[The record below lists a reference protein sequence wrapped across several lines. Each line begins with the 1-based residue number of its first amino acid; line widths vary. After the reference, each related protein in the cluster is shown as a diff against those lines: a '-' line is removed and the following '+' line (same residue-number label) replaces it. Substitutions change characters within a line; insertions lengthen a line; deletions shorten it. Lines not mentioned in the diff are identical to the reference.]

1 MADLPYRQQ
10 QGKEAFSPSHGK
22 EALTSTQT
30 REPYSPQ
37 RDSVSPIHGNEGS
50 PRCFNNSSNLK
61 EAHNAKKE
69 SLTNLVEGSAGN
81 MGGKKSRIPDIRNRS
96 SPGREVAEQLKTNS
110 ASRLPVIGS
119 KNSIPAPS
127 KLPTSPSRIPTAPS
141 SAANSSRRKSSMES
155 LSGED
160 VEEGSAG
167 GCDPSST
174 SISPPLALPSS
185 SSSPTR
191 SSSNSLS
198 SSSSSPHKRG
208 REQEIPHSKMRRTSP
223 DGESVS
229 PSKTRRPSPS
239 KIPVAGAYIQ
249 GKTPNS
255 SSNEDFM
262 TPKGPQ
268 RDPWN
273 PVQVLRPSPSTQSE
287 MFATAPESEGEDWE
301 GGRGGWEEE
310 WGAGEGLAVCEGG
323 EGFVPCEPLPRDPQ
337 TQLKK
342 GTHVDKESETTHT
355 KSGSNMQK
363 EYRKENDQTSRTL
376 AANHGAS
383 PDRIPQLSW
392 SLSREDTPTRP
403 KDMEPLIPPEDPC
416 FERRLSEDP
425 SMERRPSM
433 SSEDSCPAFR
443 PSQSTSMLPNPSSSG
458 DTASAPHRATQS
470 TSRLPFLPLNNGTKQ
485 HLTCFF
491 SKVFSIYE
499 GSSSS
504 GSGSNDSDSSEG
516 GGKRRKNFEVLPRFF
531 SFSAF

>member
-1 MADLPYRQQ
+1 MKGVRSPVADLPYRQQ

-342 GTHVDKESETTHT
+342 GTHVDKESETTHM

-392 SLSREDTPTRP
+392 SLSREDTPPRP

-491 SKVFSIYE
+491 FKSI
-499 GSSSS
+499 
-504 GSGSNDSDSSEG
+504 
-516 GGKRRKNFEVLPRFF
+516 FHI
-531 SFSAF
+531 